1 VQHLLRHERLSTTEL
16 YLNTTHLPLQ
26 ELVNSL
32 GIYRED
38 TEDVTKT
45 MKWPERESN
54 LRHTDFQ
61 SLEEKLDKLLQLVQ
75 KDQ

>member
-1 VQHLLRHERLSTTEL
+1 
-16 YLNTTHLPLQ
+16 
-26 ELVNSL
+26 VNSL

-61 SLEEKLDKLLQLVQ
+61 SLEEKIDKLLRLVQ